1 MKQKDIALIMVVVFI
16 SVIVSIF
23 VSKAL
28 FASPKNR
35 QQAVEVVDP
44 ISSSFQVPDS
54 HYFNS
59 QSIDPTKLIKIG
71 DSSNQNPFNSKQ

>member
-1 MKQKDIALIMVVVFI
+1 MKQKDVALIIVVVFI
-16 SVIVSIF
+16 SAVISIIVSK
-23 VSKAL
+23 SL

-44 ISSSFQVPDS
+44 ISSTFQEPDS
-54 HYFNS
+54 RYFNN

-71 DSSNQNPFNSKQ
+71 DNSNQNPFNSKQ